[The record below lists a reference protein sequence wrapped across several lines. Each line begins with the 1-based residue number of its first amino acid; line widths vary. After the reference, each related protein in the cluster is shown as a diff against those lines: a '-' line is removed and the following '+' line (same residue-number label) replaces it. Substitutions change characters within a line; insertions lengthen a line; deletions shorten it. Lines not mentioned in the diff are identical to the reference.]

1 MFPSK
6 SREANKAEK
15 YDNGLPA
22 GTTGYPELVLTK
34 GRSGTQIPCEG
45 KSLHPRTLGV
55 SYTAM
60 VPFRLAILIFL
71 LFAFTLRAA
80 EDDSAAGLKLFRDQ
94 IEPALKTHCYKCH
107 SAAAMPLEA
116 SLRLD
121 HREGIRRG
129 GDSGPALVIGKPA
142 ASLLVQALRHEG
154 LEMPPKQPK
163 LPAETIAH
171 FIRWIELGAPDPRD
185 APAEVAENW
194 PAAARQH
201 WSFQPIRLPAIP
213 IVQHSI
219 ENPIDAFVREQLEQK
234 NWQSAPAA
242 ARRELIRRLSF
253 DLLGLPPSP
262 AEIERFERDPAPDAY
277 EQLVD
282 DFLSRPQF
290 GERWAQHW
298 LDVVRYAESEGYEY
312 DRHLPDAWRYRDY
325 VARAFNR
332 DKPFDQF
339 VAEQIAGDELAP
351 QDHEAL
357 TASIFHRLGPVRR
370 NAGNPEIALSRN
382 EVLTERTDIIGAAF
396 LGLSVGC
403 ARCHNHKLEPISQR
417 DYYRLQAYFAATQE
431 HNVSLATPAE
441 QQVWEAE
448 TKRIK
453 AEMEKMK
460 LVLRTKT
467 GEERVQ
473 MQAQFDALE
482 DSLPPLLA
490 TIPATANDMS
500 QRTPIHVLR
509 RGLWEQK
516 LAAVGPRP
524 PSILVT
530 NEVAELSAEE
540 SQPRTQLAR
549 WLASPQNPLVA
560 RVYINRLWQGH
571 FGVGLVKSANDFGT
585 RGERP
590 SHPEL
595 LDWLARSLIEKG
607 FEAKAIHRTMVLS
620 STYRQASNAPRSM
633 WRKEQETLDPENRLL
648 WKFNRRR
655 LSAEELRD
663 AMLAVAGRLNL
674 QRGGPSIMTPVDEQL
689 VKQLYKPSQWQ
700 VAAASQYDRR
710 SLYLIAKRN
719 LRLPFLET
727 FDGPAL
733 LASCARRE
741 SSTHAPQ
748 ALELLNGS
756 TSNELAKSFAARLS
770 SQSSFAPPKNASS
783 KVDIIGDAFLLAIG
797 REPTSKELQTSLAF
811 LAEGS
816 LEEFALALFNLND
829 FAYVP

>member
-1 MFPSK
+1 MP
-6 SREANKAEK
+6 R
-15 YDNGLPA
+15 
-22 GTTGYPELVLTK
+22 
-34 GRSGTQIPCEG
+34 I
-45 KSLHPRTLGV
+45 SLLILLAV
-55 SYTAM
+55 SL
-60 VPFRLAILIFL
+60 LA
-71 LFAFTLRAA
+71 FAQCVRAA
-80 EDDSAAGLKLFRDQ
+80 DGDSEAGLQLFRAE
-94 IEPALKTHCYKCH
+94 IEPALKTHCYRCH
-107 SAAAMPLEA
+107 SAQATPLEG

-121 HREGIRRG
+121 HREGVRRG
-129 GDSGPALVIGKPA
+129 GDSGPAVVLGKPA
-142 ASLLVQALRHEG
+142 DSLLVQALRHEG

-163 LPAETIAH
+163 LPDATIAH
-171 FIRWIELGAPDPRD
+171 FVRWIELGAPDPRD
-185 APAEVAENW
+185 APAEIAETW

-201 WSFQPIRLPAIP
+201 WAFQPIRLPAVP
-213 IVQHSI
+213 TVRQAG
-219 ENPIDAFVREQLEQK
+219 ENAVDAFVRERLEQK
-234 NWQSAPAA
+234 DWESAPAA
-242 ARRELIRRLSF
+242 SRRELIRRLSF
-253 DLLGLPPSP
+253 DLTGLPPAP
-262 AEIERFERDPAPDAY
+262 TEIERFENDRAPDAY

-282 DFLSRPQF
+282 ELLSRPQF
-290 GERWAQHW
+290 GERQAQHW

-339 VAEQIAGDELAP
+339 VAEQIAGDEIGP
-351 QDHEAL
+351 NDHEAL

-370 NAGNPEIALSRN
+370 NAGNPDIALSRN

-431 HNVSLATPAE
+431 HNISLASTAD
-441 QQVWEAE
+441 QQAWEAE
-448 TKRIK
+448 TKRVK
-453 AEMEKMK
+453 AEMDKVK
-460 LVLRTKT
+460 VVLRTKT
-467 GEERVQ
+467 GEERAKL
-473 MQAQFDALE
+473 QAQFDAIE
-482 DSLPPLLA
+482 ETLPPLLA
-490 TIPATANDMS
+490 TIPATANDLS

-509 RGLWEQK
+509 RGVWEQK

-524 PSILVT
+524 PSILVPS
-530 NEVAELSAEE
+530 ESAELPADT

-549 WLASPQNPLVA
+549 WLTDPQNPLLA
-560 RVYINRLWQGH
+560 RVYINRLWQSH
-571 FGVGLVKSANDFGT
+571 FGVGLVKTANDFGT

-595 LDWLARSLIEKG
+595 LDWLSASLIEKG
-607 FEAKAIHRTMVLS
+607 FEAKGIQRAIVTS
-620 STYRQASNAPRSM
+620 STYRQTSHVLN
-633 WRKEQETLDPENRLL
+633 RKTQETLDPENRLL

-663 AMLAVAGRLNL
+663 AMLATAGRLNL
-674 QRGGPSIMTPVDEQL
+674 QVGGSSVMLPVDEQL
-689 VKQLYKPSQWQ
+689 VNQLYKPSQWQ
-700 VAAASQYDRR
+700 VARPAQHDRR
-710 SLYLIAKRN
+710 SLYLITKRN

-756 TSNELAKSFAARLS
+756 TSNELAKSFATRL
-770 SQSSFAPPKNASS
+770 SSFAPRKNASS
-783 KVDIIGDAFLLAIG
+783 PSETVKAAFQLALG
-797 REPTSKELQTSLAF
+797 REPTAKELQTSLEF
-811 LAEGS
+811 LAEGT